1 MQELLGQNLERVP
14 DSITG
19 LNLWGEE

>member
-1 MQELLGQNLERVP
+1 MQELLGPNLERVP